1 MGCFYTNFPQISD
14 HLSFQIFY
22 QHQRQSYP
30 LLISSGGKRRTKPT
44 KPKTQEQKQEGGKG
58 NTRTIHFILFFLF
71 SSVIFNIILINN
83 IYSELFQRIKNK

>member
-30 LLISSGGKRRTKPT
+30 LPMSSGGEEKD
-44 KPKTQEQKQEGGKG
+44 KTQEQKQEGGKG

-71 SSVIFNIILINN
+71 SSVIHNIILINN